1 MQPEIYEPP
10 GAAESSLIMGM
21 THGCESLAMTVTMIQ
36 TVFSG
41 FYDFNLTVNI
51 RVHKVH

>member
-1 MQPEIYEPP
+1 MQSEIHERP
-10 GAAESSLIMGM
+10 GAAESSPIMYD
-21 THGCESLAMTVTMIQ
+21 HDYESLAMTVTMIQ

-41 FYDFNLTVNI
+41 FYVLNLTVNI